1 MTKKEMKYATYEDFK
16 KALSESVE
24 KDEIFDADID
34 ENTDEED
41 RIISRWFIQAH
52 RELMFENNQNI
63 LKDLS
68 ALDVRLMGLDNPLI
82 MNVITEETEE
92 HCING
97 RIVRGKKIIDSDES
111 YIIKEDGKNN
121 YYRIM
126 K

>member
-1 MTKKEMKYATYEDFK
+1 MKFATYEDFK
-16 KALSESVE
+16 QALSESVE
-24 KDEIFDADID
+24 KDEIFDAGID

-41 RIISRWFIQAH
+41 RIVSRWFTQAH
-52 RELMFENNQNI
+52 RELMFEHNQNI
-63 LKDLS
+63 LEDLS

-82 MNVITEETEE
+82 VNIITEETKE
-92 HCING
+92 HCIND
-97 RIVRGKKIIDSDES
+97 RIVRGRKIIDSDES

>member
-1 MTKKEMKYATYEDFK
+1 MKYSSYEDFK
-16 KALSESVE
+16 KALAESVE
-24 KDEIFDADID
+24 KNEIFDTGID

-41 RIISRWFIQAH
+41 RIISFWFIRAH
-52 RELMFENNQNI
+52 RELMFEHNQNM
-63 LKDLS
+63 LEDLS

-92 HCING
+92 HCVNG
-97 RIVRGKKIIDSDES
+97 RTVKGRKIIDSEES